1 MKYSDDLYDVNH
13 DIKLA
18 SVFGILCAIAS
29 AAATVG
35 DVGAATQCQIA
46 HEAAHVLGIESRHGG
61 AVGAAFHREY
71 AARI

>member
-29 AAATVG
+29 AVATVG
-35 DVGAATQCQIA
+35 DVGAAYIFIAILYPLAIPNSCQAPI
-46 HEAAHVLGIESRHGG
+46 HFPHL
-61 AVGAAFHREY
+61 
-71 AARI
+71 